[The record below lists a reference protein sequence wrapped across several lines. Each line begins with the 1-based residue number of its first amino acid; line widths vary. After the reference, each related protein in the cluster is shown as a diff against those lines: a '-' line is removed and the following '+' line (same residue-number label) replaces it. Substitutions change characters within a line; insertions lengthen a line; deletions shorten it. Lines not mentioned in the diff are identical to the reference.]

1 MATKYRNEDKSKPN
15 IIQTQSSTSLDKKLN
30 KAKQVR
36 RDKDKM
42 KNFSVGIYDID
53 SAFKNFLE
61 KDVKPTVEDDGRF
74 YPVPVMYASPEKWS
88 SAQRDGFMKDENG
101 MMLTPVIVFRR
112 NSLSI
117 NTDMMKLKVAEG
129 GEDAYQAFERKYT
142 NVNKYDQFS
151 VLTGEVPKKEF
162 MSVERPDYVNL
173 EYEVIV
179 WCDYM
184 EQVNKVVEQ
193 IVFFQG
199 RSFGERYKFVIK
211 GDSYSFE
218 TTAEMGQDRITKANI
233 TLTTKAYI
241 VPEYKGKANS
251 TRRTISVGKVSW
263 GEDNSLSGYNS
274 KKISGNE

>member
-1 MATKYRNEDKSKPN
+1 
-15 IIQTQSSTSLDKKLN
+15 
-30 KAKQVR
+30 
-36 RDKDKM
+36 
-42 KNFSVGIYDID
+42 
-53 SAFKNFLE
+53 
-61 KDVKPTVEDDGRF
+61 
-74 YPVPVMYASPEKWS
+74 
-88 SAQRDGFMKDENG
+88 MKDENG

-251 TRRTISVGKVSW
+251 TRRTISVEKVSW
-263 GEDNSLSGYNS
+263 GEDNSLSAAIILRKLVVMNNFY
-274 KKISGNE
+274 IFI

>member
-15 IIQTQSSTSLDKKLN
+15 IIQTKSSTSLDKKLN

-53 SAFKNFLE
+53 SAFKTFLE

-74 YPVPVMYASPEKWS
+74 YPVPVMYASPEKWA
-88 SAQRDGFMKDENG
+88 SAQRDGFMKDDNG
-101 MMLTPVIVFRR
+101 MILTPVIVFKRD
-112 NSLSI
+112 NLSI
-117 NTDMMKLKVAEG
+117 NTELSKLKVAQN
-129 GEDAYQAFERKYT
+129 EDAHQFFERKYT

-151 VLTGEVPKKEF
+151 VLTGENPKREF
-162 MSVERPDYVNL
+162 MSVERPDYVDL
-173 EYEVIV
+173 QYEVIV

-218 TTAEMGQDRITKANI
+218 TIAEMGQDRITKATI
-233 TLTTKAYI
+233 SLVAKAYI
-241 VPEYKGKANS
+241 VPEFVGLNNNTK
-251 TRRTISVGKVSW
+251 RTISIGKVSFT
-263 GEDNSLSGYNS
+263 EDKSLSGLKTI
-274 KKISGNE
+274 KKSGNE